1 MQCVVPAARCTG
13 CLLSAAH
20 CPAGD
25 ILPEL
30 DGAPVPSLK
39 SILVTA
45 VIALGVVVGYEKY
58 REKSDS
64 R

>member
-1 MQCVVPAARCTG
+1 M
-13 CLLSAAH
+13 
-20 CPAGD
+20 
-25 ILPEL
+25 
-30 DGAPVPSLK
+30 PSLK

-58 REKSDS
+58 REKSD